1 MASKSINYYL
11 LKIGRISGWTLMAL
25 MAIYIVTGFSLCGKL
40 GVNRVIDTQ
49 TALII
54 HQLFDWPLVAA
65 FAVHAA
71 TSVYFAMKR
80 WRWIKK

>member
-1 MASKSINYYL
+1 
-11 LKIGRISGWTLMAL
+11 
-25 MAIYIVTGFSLCGKL
+25 
-40 GVNRVIDTQ
+40 VIDTQ